1 MPTTVDLCFK
11 KWWKDLP
18 NEHQVCDILLISMDL
33 KGEFLTMLKLMPRK
47 SSLSSL
53 TTTHNPMEG
62 SWTLTIP
69 HTTSHT
75 SSQRSLHQNKVF
87 TTMKA
92 GSRPRLLV
100 NLIVSKA
107 RRDNPPYQIILWE
120 RICEIEAK
128 PSKTQALEEEL
139 STLKHCF
146 TLLLSANFQMQ
157 KLLHY
162 WGRSPQPGSTYYLQK
177 LT

>member
-1 MPTTVDLCFK
+1 MLTTVDLCFK

-18 NEHQVCDILLISMDL
+18 NEHQVCDILLIGMDFEE
-33 KGEFLTMLKLMPRK
+33 EFLTMLKLMPRN

-53 TTTHNPMEG
+53 TTHNPMEG
-62 SWTLTIP
+62 GWTLTIP
-69 HTTSHT
+69 HTASHP

-107 RRDNPPYQIILWE
+107 RWDNPPYQIILL
-120 RICEIEAK
+120 APGFMQNDQK
-128 PSKTQALEEEL
+128 SQFTHTQLIIA
-139 STLKHCF
+139 TGV
-146 TLLLSANFQMQ
+146 Q
-157 KLLHY
+157 
-162 WGRSPQPGSTYYLQK
+162 
-177 LT
+177 